1 MLRFK
6 SFITEN
12 KKYIDKRGIP
22 MLIMHGQHSLSP
34 EEIQAQTPNKE
45 NTDKK
50 GNPLL
55 IQQGK
60 HSERKSKLKEEA
72 GYRFTDYQ
80 DPYYGRPNNYGTAA
94 QKGMARRVE
103 ELPSISR
110 IANHVDN
117 FYKMDNLGH
126 INDYDFDHNSD
137 SMYHYD
143 QHEQALEDHYHK
155 TSGLP
160 EDIFKY
166 SEGSWV
172 LNDHLWDSYK
182 NKTEPKSRMGGIDIK
197 GLDDALSETQLHKP
211 LYVYSGVKRNP
222 GLLAAMHPKRRIFL
236 PAYTS
241 TSIQPRTAL
250 SFAGSIKRGTE
261 GEESWSNEQEG
272 ERHILR
278 IHVPSGNNGYYLGT
292 KSNFDNEKEF
302 LLPRDTTIHVEEN
315 PQTFVH
321 KNPSGGP
328 LSKRLVSVWNAR
340 VLRPH
345 EID

>member
-1 MLRFK
+1 
-6 SFITEN
+6 
-12 KKYIDKRGIP
+12 
-22 MLIMHGQHSLSP
+22 MHGQHSLSP
-34 EEIQAQTPNKE
+34 NE
-45 NTDKK
+45 NQELKTNTNTNEK
-50 GNPLL
+50 GTPLL

-60 HSERKSKLKEEA
+60 HSENKSKLKEEA
-72 GYRFTDYQ
+72 GYRFNQYQ
-80 DPYYGRPNNYGTAA
+80 DPYSSKRPTNYGTAA

-103 ELPSISR
+103 ELPSISK
-110 IANHVDN
+110 IADQVNE

-126 INDYDFDHNSD
+126 INDYNFDHEQK

-143 QHEQALEDHYHK
+143 QHEQALEDHYHR
-155 TSGLP
+155 SYGIHP
-160 EDIFKY
+160 ELFKY

-172 LNDHLWDSYK
+172 LNDHLWESYK
-182 NKTEPKSRMGGIDIK
+182 NKTEPNERAGGINIREMDS
-197 GLDDALSETQLHKP
+197 ALSDVQLHKP
-211 LYVYSGVKRNP
+211 LYVFSGVKRNP
-222 GLLAAMHPKRRIFL
+222 GMLAAMHPKRRIFL
-236 PAYTS
+236 PSYTS
-241 TSIQPRTAL
+241 TSIEPRTAL

-261 GEESWSNEQEG
+261 SEENWSNDQEG

-278 IHVPSGNNGYYLGT
+278 IHVPAGNNGHYLGT

-302 LLPRDTTIHVEEN
+302 LLPRNTSIHVEEN